1 MIRESASSFQVE
13 RLRHPQVL
21 RVRAGRQAAG
31 ARPLGLSLILLGTG
45 ALVAASLQHLK
56 ELRILDPGATRR
68 RWSLS
73 LTIAAAI
80 SLIGVL
86 PFSSCSRERDRFEHE
101 GDARTFKP
109 RRFAPSAYEVLCFS
123 ARQELAKEATALGA
137 SHRELTTRLCSRR
150 PSAQALRSRYSGM
163 WN

>member
-31 ARPLGLSLILLGTG
+31 ARNLGLSLILLGTG

-80 SLIGVL
+80 SLIGVFAFL
-86 PFSSCSRERDRFEHE
+86 SVLSRAGPF
-101 GDARTFKP
+101 
-109 RRFAPSAYEVLCFS
+109 
-123 ARQELAKEATALGA
+123 
-137 SHRELTTRLCSRR
+137 
-150 PSAQALRSRYSGM
+150 
-163 WN
+163 